1 MKITLT
7 NIFVED
13 QEVALKFYT
22 QSLSFLKKSD
32 IPIGDYK
39 WLTVVSPDGPADIE
53 LLLEPNENPAAK
65 TYQKAI
71 YEQGIPAASFE
82 VDDVQVEYKRL
93 TGLGVKFSS
102 PPTKTEQVEMAV
114 FDDKCGNL
122 IQIHRAI

>member
-7 NIFVED
+7 SIFVED

-22 QSLSFLKKSD
+22 QSLGFLKKSD
-32 IPIGDYK
+32 IPTGEYK

-71 YEQGIPAASFE
+71 YEQGIPAASLE
-82 VDDVQVEYKRL
+82 VDDVQVEFKRL

-102 PPTKTEQVEMAV
+102 PPTKTGQVEMAL
-114 FDDKCGNL
+114 FDDTCGNL
-122 IQIHRAI
+122 IQIHRSI